1 VKGGGEMEAALEL
14 PGISYNRLWKRMI
27 DLDVRKKELR
37 KILSPS
43 TISKLNRNELVSM
56 EILLKLCERLNCQI
70 SDIVEVIGERKSA

>member
-1 VKGGGEMEAALEL
+1 MEAALEL

>member
-1 VKGGGEMEAALEL
+1 MEAALEL

-56 EILLKLCERLNCQI
+56 SLQQLVGGGFVKLPQ
-70 SDIVEVIGERKSA
+70 

>member
-1 VKGGGEMEAALEL
+1 MEAALEL

-70 SDIVEVIGERKSA
+70 SEIVEVIGERKSA

>member
-1 VKGGGEMEAALEL
+1 MKGGGEMEAALEL

>member
-1 VKGGGEMEAALEL
+1 MKGGGAMDAALEL

-43 TISKLNRNELVSM
+43 TISKLNHNQLVSM

>member
-1 VKGGGEMEAALEL
+1 MEAAEIL

-43 TISKLNRNELVSM
+43 TISKLNHNQLVSM